1 MNASDNPTR
10 RAVTRSDP
18 RLVAR
23 IALGFVMAGFAAATA
38 KDTRTSFSVG
48 ITVNAVANIER
59 QSAPTEL
66 QLSTQDLRRGYID
79 VLQPTMLVIRSNSAN
94 GYALDVTTVAPIVAA
109 MLIHGFDA
117 DLRLG
122 QDGGTIIQR
131 WQQPHPVSLSL
142 RFRLSLAPG
151 LVAGRYPWPMRIAV
165 RPLESI

>member
-1 MNASDNPTR
+1 
-10 RAVTRSDP
+10 
-18 RLVAR
+18 
-23 IALGFVMAGFAAATA
+23 MAGFAAATA
-38 KDTRTSFSVG
+38 KDARTSFSVG

-79 VLQPTMLVIRSNSAN
+79 VLQPTTLVIRSNSAS

>member
-1 MNASDNPTR
+1 
-10 RAVTRSDP
+10 
-18 RLVAR
+18 
-23 IALGFVMAGFAAATA
+23 MAGFAAATA
-38 KDTRTSFSVG
+38 KDARTSFTVG
-48 ITVNAVANIER
+48 ITVNAVAKIER

-79 VLQPTMLVIRSNSAN
+79 VLQPTTLEIRSNSAS

-122 QDGGTIIQR
+122 QEGGTIIQR

-151 LVAGRYPWPMRIAV
+151 LVAGHYPWPMRIAV